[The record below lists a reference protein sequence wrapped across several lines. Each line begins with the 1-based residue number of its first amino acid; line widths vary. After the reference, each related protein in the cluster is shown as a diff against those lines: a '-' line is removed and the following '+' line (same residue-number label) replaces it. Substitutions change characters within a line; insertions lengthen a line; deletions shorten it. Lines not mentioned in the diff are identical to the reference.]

1 MGGDGMPM
9 VLSRFRPGC
18 LSGFPVTSNSRRYK
32 ILLFACSALIFLS
45 LVISCSKG
53 PEGKGQQQRS
63 AEVSI
68 ITVEQKDVPVS
79 VEYIAQTQS
88 SRQVNIQARVSGF
101 LDKRVYQEG
110 AVVKEGETL
119 FIMDQK
125 PFKVQ
130 LEQAEA
136 ALAKQKAALE
146 TARANYARV
155 KPLTELNALSKK
167 DYDDALGQMQSYAAA
182 VDQAQAQVES
192 AKLNLSYTVITTPV
206 TGVSSSAQQAE
217 GTYINPQNSLLTNV
231 AVLSPMYVN
240 FSISE
245 NEQQKFKDQ
254 IKKGLLREA
263 PGRNYIVEIIM
274 VDGSVFPYTGR
285 ITFAES
291 SFNAQTGTFLIRAT
305 VNNPDGVLRPN
316 QYVRVRL
323 KGAVRPKAIVVPQRA
338 VQQSAKG
345 HFVWVVD
352 KDGKAEAR
360 PVVVGNWI
368 GDDWFVNEGLQTGDR
383 VAVDGALTLGPGT
396 TVTIKETAKRPPEP
410 QNGAAR
416 KEPPA
421 EAGKKKSP

>member
-1 MGGDGMPM
+1 MLTL
-9 VLSRFRPGC
+9 LSRLFSHYQYSIACFITC
-18 LSGFPVTSNSRRYK
+18 LTLVF
-32 ILLFACSALIFLS
+32 LLTL
-45 LVISCSKG
+45 SCSKG
-53 PEGKGQQQRS
+53 PEGKAQQQRS
-63 AEVSI
+63 AEVSV

-101 LDKRVYQEG
+101 LEKRVYTEG
-110 AVVKEGETL
+110 AVVKEGDTL

-130 LEQAEA
+130 LQQAEA
-136 ALAKQKAALE
+136 ALTKQKAAME
-146 TARANYARV
+146 TARANFARV

-167 DYDDALGQMQSYAAA
+167 DYDDALGQMQSYEAA
-182 VDQAQAQVES
+182 VEQAKAQVEQ
-192 AKLNLSYTVITTPV
+192 ARLNLSYTVITTPV

-245 NEQQKFKDQ
+245 NEQEKFKDQ
-254 IKKGLLREA
+254 IKKGLLREP
-263 PGRNYIVEIIM
+263 PGRNYLVEIIL
-274 VDGSVFPYTGR
+274 VDGSIFPYTGR

-305 VNNPDGVLRPN
+305 VQNPNGVLRPN
-316 QYVRVRL
+316 QYVRARL
-323 KGAVRPKAIVVPQRA
+323 KGAVHPKAVVVPQRA

-360 PVVVGNWI
+360 PVVVGNWV
-368 GDDWFVNEGLQTGDR
+368 GDDWFIDEGLHSGEG
-383 VAVDGALTLGPGT
+383 VVVDGALTLGPGT
-396 TVTIKETAKRPPEP
+396 PLTIKETAKRPPAP
-410 QNGAAR
+410 QSGASR

-421 EAGKKKSP
+421 EAGEKKSP

>member
-1 MGGDGMPM
+1 MLTL
-9 VLSRFRPGC
+9 LSRLFSHCQYSIACATAC
-18 LSGFPVTSNSRRYK
+18 L
-32 ILLFACSALIFLS
+32 ALVCFLT
-45 LVISCSKG
+45 VSCSKG
-53 PEGKGQQQRS
+53 PEQKAAQPRT
-63 AEVSI
+63 AEVSV

-79 VEYIAQTQS
+79 VEYVAQTQS

-110 AVVKEGETL
+110 AVVKEGDTL

-136 ALAKQKAALE
+136 ALAKQKAAME
-146 TARANYARV
+146 TARANFARV

-167 DYDDALGQMQSYAAA
+167 DYDDALGQMQSYEAA
-182 VDQAQAQVES
+182 VEQAKAQVEQ

-240 FSISE
+240 FSLSE

-254 IKKGLLREA
+254 IKKGLLRE
-263 PGRNYIVEIIM
+263 PPDRNYLVEVIL
-274 VDGSVFPYTGR
+274 VDGSIFPYTGR

-291 SFNAQTGTFLIRAT
+291 SFSAQTGTFLIRAT
-305 VNNPDGVLRPN
+305 VHNPNGVLRPN
-316 QYVRVRL
+316 QYVRARL
-323 KGAVRPKAIVVPQRA
+323 KGAVRPKAVVVPQRA

-360 PVVVGNWI
+360 PVVVGNWV
-368 GDDWFVNEGLQTGDR
+368 GDHWFIDEGLHSGER
-383 VAVDGALTLGPGT
+383 VVVDGALTLGPGIP
-396 TVTIKETAKRPPEP
+396 VTIKETAKRPLP

-421 EAGKKKSP
+421 EAGKKNSP